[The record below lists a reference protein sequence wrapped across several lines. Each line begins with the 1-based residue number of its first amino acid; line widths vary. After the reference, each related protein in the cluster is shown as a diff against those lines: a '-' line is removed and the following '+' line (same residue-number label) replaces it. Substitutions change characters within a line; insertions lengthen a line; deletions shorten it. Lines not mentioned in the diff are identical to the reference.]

1 MDRAKAGAVVT
12 KKATRPQLQPTR
24 LGRRRGATGWDPFYQ
39 FEKIAR
45 DHGPPP
51 EQKPPKGELL
61 LLEILSSKTAAIVMG
76 GLLVVVVLVL
86 LVLLV
91 FRG

>member
-1 MDRAKAGAVVT
+1 MT
-12 KKATRPQLQPTR
+12 KRTTRPPLQPTR

-39 FEKIAR
+39 FEQIAR
-45 DHGPPP
+45 NHEPPKP
-51 EQKPPKGELL
+51 PKPPKGELL
-61 LLEILSSKTAAIVMG
+61 LVEMLSSKTAAIVMG
-76 GLLVVVVLVL
+76 GLLAVVALVL